1 MTCAGARAM
10 ASCARGFGWG
20 DIMIDHSQAAR
31 AEAGLRL
38 LRIALAALLLAHG
51 IARIYNDGV
60 APFAGWLSSDATPLR
75 SIAAWFIALGV
86 PFGAII
92 AWFVTLWEL
101 TATWLLGFGPKRWLA
116 PICAVF
122 IAIYACGIWLVHAP
136 AGWFVVGAGRNGSE
150 YSVLILVCLTMLAWV
165 YWPAFRR
172 RR

>member
-1 MTCAGARAM
+1 
-10 ASCARGFGWG
+10 
-20 DIMIDHSQAAR
+20 MIDHTQAAR

-38 LRIALAALLLAHG
+38 LRAGLAVLLLVHG
-51 IARIYNDGV
+51 IARIYHGGV
-60 APFAGWLSSDATPLR
+60 GPFGEWLGTQGIPLGL
-75 SIAAWFIALGV
+75 AVAWFITV
-86 PFGAII
+86 
-92 AWFVTLWEL
+92 WEL
-101 TATWLLGFGPKRWLA
+101 TATWMLGFGPKRWLS

-150 YSVLILVCLTMLAWV
+150 YSVLIIVCLTMLAWI

>member
-1 MTCAGARAM
+1 
-10 ASCARGFGWG
+10 
-20 DIMIDHSQAAR
+20 MIDHTQAAR

-38 LRIALAALLLAHG
+38 LRIALAALLLVHG

-60 APFAGWLSSDATPLR
+60 APFAGWLASDLTPLHPV
-75 SIAAWFIALGV
+75 AAWFIGIGV

-101 TATWLLGFGPKRWLA
+101 TATWLLAVGPKRWLS

-122 IAIYACGIWLVHAP
+122 IGIYACGIWLVHAP

-150 YSVLILVCLTMLAWV
+150 YSVLIIVCLTMLAWI